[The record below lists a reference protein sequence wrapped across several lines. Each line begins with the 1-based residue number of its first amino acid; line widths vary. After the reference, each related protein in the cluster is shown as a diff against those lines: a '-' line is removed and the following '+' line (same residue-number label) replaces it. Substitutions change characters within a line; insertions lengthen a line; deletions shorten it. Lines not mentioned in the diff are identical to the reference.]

1 MSTTSTPSPS
11 PAPPPPY
18 GTSATPARGRVRLD
32 RAAKTT
38 VGLLFLAWIVD
49 YIDRL
54 VINLALPHI
63 GTEFG
68 VDRTQQGMILSA
80 FFLAY
85 AACQIPGGLL
95 ADRFGSKRI
104 LLWAMLVWSV
114 FTALTGTAWSFA
126 ALVVIRV
133 LFGAGQ
139 GIFPAAA
146 MKAVAERTGPA
157 ERMTASGWISSSNAF
172 GAVVAPLIAG
182 PVIALWGWRMSF
194 FAVAGLGV
202 ATFVLV
208 QLLLPP
214 ARPAAVPEN
223 TGGGGTR
230 ALLAT
235 PPMWLYVGMLF
246 GYGMLAWGLNSWIP
260 SYLQTERGLS
270 LESSGLLSALPALF
284 GGIAMILS
292 GRCADRLKGR
302 PALLVA
308 PSMAVAGAAVL
319 AMTQA
324 RNLVAFEALLCLAYA
339 ACTFCFTPIFAVPLR
354 TLSTRLSGAAS
365 GMINFGGQ
373 SAGILVPILMGYLA
387 DTYSFTVAFAVLGLG
402 AALTAVLALIAP
414 QTSASLHSRIGP
426 SLRD

>member
-1 MSTTSTPSPS
+1 MSTTSTPSP
-11 PAPPPPY
+11 APPPQDVS
-18 GTSATPARGRVRLD
+18 TTPPQGRVRLD

-68 VDRTQQGMILSA
+68 IDRTQQGLVLSA

-85 AACQIPGGLL
+85 ASCQIPGGLL
-95 ADRFGSKRI
+95 ADRFGSKKI

-126 ALVVIRV
+126 ALLVIRV

-146 MKAVAERTGPA
+146 MKAVAERTGPE

-194 FAVAGLGV
+194 YAVAGLGV

-208 QLLLPP
+208 RLLLPP
-214 ARPAAVPEN
+214 ARPA
-223 TGGGGTR
+223 TGPRTAEGGGTR
-230 ALLAT
+230 ALLAS

-246 GYGMLAWGLNSWIP
+246 GYGMLAWGLTSWVP

-270 LESSGLLSALPALF
+270 LEKSGLLSALPALF
-284 GGIAMILS
+284 GGVAMILS
-292 GRCADRLKGR
+292 GRCADRVKGR
-302 PALLVA
+302 PAVLVA

-324 RNLVAFEALLCLAYA
+324 GNLVAFEALLCLAYA
-339 ACTFCFTPIFAVPLR
+339 ACTFCFTPVFAVPLR

-402 AALTAVLALIAP
+402 AALTSVLALLAP
-414 QTSASLHSRIGP
+414 QTSASLHSRLGP

>member
-11 PAPPPPY
+11 PAPPPQDVS
-18 GTSATPARGRVRLD
+18 TTPSQGRVRLD

-68 VDRTQQGMILSA
+68 IDRTQQGLVLSA
-80 FFLAY
+80 FFFAY
-85 AACQIPGGLL
+85 ASCQIPGGLL
-95 ADRFGSKRI
+95 ADRFGSKKI

-126 ALVVIRV
+126 ALLVIRV

-146 MKAVAERTGPA
+146 MKAVAERTGPE

-194 FAVAGLGV
+194 YAVAGLGV

-208 QLLLPP
+208 RLLLPP
-214 ARPAAVPEN
+214 ARPAAGPE
-223 TGGGGTR
+223 TAEGGGTR
-230 ALLAT
+230 ALLAS

-246 GYGMLAWGLNSWIP
+246 GYGMLAWGLTSWVP

-270 LESSGLLSALPALF
+270 LEKSGLLSALPALF
-284 GGIAMILS
+284 GGVAMILS
-292 GRCADRLKGR
+292 GRCADRVKGR
-302 PALLVA
+302 PAILVA

-324 RNLVAFEALLCLAYA
+324 GNLVAFEALLCLAYA

-402 AALTAVLALIAP
+402 AALTSVLALVAP
-414 QTSASLHSRIGP
+414 QTSASLHSRLGP

>member
-1 MSTTSTPSPS
+1 MSTTPSQ
-11 PAPPPPY
+11 
-18 GTSATPARGRVRLD
+18 GRVRLD

-68 VDRTQQGMILSA
+68 IDRTQQGLVLSA
-80 FFLAY
+80 FFFAY
-85 AACQIPGGLL
+85 ASCQIPGGLL
-95 ADRFGSKRI
+95 ADRFGSKKI

-126 ALVVIRV
+126 ALLVIRV

-146 MKAVAERTGPA
+146 MKAVAERTGPE

-194 FAVAGLGV
+194 YAVAGLGV

-208 QLLLPP
+208 RLLLPP
-214 ARPAAVPEN
+214 ARPAAGPE
-223 TGGGGTR
+223 TAEGGGTR
-230 ALLAT
+230 ALLAS

-246 GYGMLAWGLNSWIP
+246 GYGMLAWGLTSWVP

-270 LESSGLLSALPALF
+270 LEKSGLLSALPALF
-284 GGIAMILS
+284 GGVAMILS
-292 GRCADRLKGR
+292 GRCADRVKGR
-302 PALLVA
+302 PAILVA

-324 RNLVAFEALLCLAYA
+324 GNLVAFEALLCLAYA

-402 AALTAVLALIAP
+402 AALTSVLALVAP
-414 QTSASLHSRIGP
+414 QTSASLHSRLGP

>member
-1 MSTTSTPSPS
+1 MSTASTPSPPS
-11 PAPPPPY
+11 P
-18 GTSATPARGRVRLD
+18 SAQSVRPEPAKRGVRLD

-63 GTEFG
+63 GIEFG
-68 VDRTQQGMILSA
+68 IDRTQQGLVLSA

-85 AACQIPGGLL
+85 ATCQIPGGLL

-114 FTALTGTAWSFA
+114 FTALTGTAWSFV

-194 FAVAGLGV
+194 YAVAGLGV

-208 QLLLPP
+208 RLLLPP
-214 ARPAAVPEN
+214 ARPVTGMEK
-223 TGGGGTR
+223 TGGGGTL

-270 LESSGLLSALPALF
+270 LERSGLLSALPALF

-292 GRCADRLKGR
+292 GRCADRVKGR

-324 RNLVAFEALLCLAYA
+324 ESLVAFEILLCLAYA

-354 TLSTRLSGAAS
+354 TLSTRLSGGAS

-373 SAGILVPILMGYLA
+373 SAGIVVPILMGYLA

-414 QTSASLHSRIGP
+414 QTSAALRSRLGP
-426 SLRD
+426 ALRD

>member
-1 MSTTSTPSPS
+1 M
-11 PAPPPPY
+11 
-18 GTSATPARGRVRLD
+18 SATDSPTDAPAEQSAPTEGRVRLD

-68 VDRTQQGMILSA
+68 IDRTQQGMVLSA

-104 LLWAMLVWSV
+104 LLWAMLIWSV

-146 MKAVAERTGPA
+146 MKAVAERTGSR
-157 ERMTASGWISSSNAF
+157 ERMTASGWISSSNSF

-194 FAVAGLGV
+194 YAVAGLGV

-214 ARPAAVPEN
+214 ARPTAQTEAAG
-223 TGGGGTR
+223 GGGGTR

-235 PPMWLYVGMLF
+235 PAMWLYVGMLF
-246 GYGMLAWGLNSWIP
+246 GYGMLAWGLNSWVP

-270 LESSGLLSALPALF
+270 LESSGLLTALPALF

-292 GRCADRLKGR
+292 GWCADRLKGR
-302 PALLVA
+302 PAVLVA
-308 PSMAVAGAAVL
+308 PSMTVAGVAVL

-324 RNLVAFEALLCLAYA
+324 EGLVAFETLLCLAFA

-373 SAGILVPILMGYLA
+373 SAGILVPMLMGYLA
-387 DTYSFTVAFAVLGLG
+387 DAYSFTVAFAVLALG
-402 AALTAVLALIAP
+402 AALTACLALLAP
-414 QTSASLHSRIGP
+414 QTSETLRSRLGP
-426 SLRD
+426 AVRD